1 MPPTTWRPIE
11 AKKIRTLKPSSS
23 SNTATH
29 PNSTKAANCQKFPAS
44 REMLKFASQ
53 AGTSSLINI
62 FCTCAKIGHHYC
74 NILGISLLDLP
85 SQSAIVNCSSIRSCN
100 YFSTTSG
107 TNKYEWK
114 NSLMAPISASY
125 QALIL
130 VAMSWNTFTL
140 VTPVYVKIRVN
151 LTIEV
156 TSATL
161 APEKNLY
168 SAYEKC
174 FTLQRLVGRII
185 CGTTAQM
192 CKSQANVPV
201 CFLTRNFS
209 DFQSLSSSSE
219 TYRKINQLSPIILTF
234 PFKCS

>member
-1 MPPTTWRPIE
+1 MKEFPDGTDKCVIPGTDSGCHV
-11 AKKIRTLKPSSS
+11 LKHLHPSNASLCK
-23 SNTATH
+23 NT
-29 PNSTKAANCQKFPAS
+29 C
-44 REMLKFASQ
+44 
-53 AGTSSLINI
+53 
-62 FCTCAKIGHHYC
+62 
-74 NILGISLLDLP
+74 
-85 SQSAIVNCSSIRSCN
+85 
-100 YFSTTSG
+100 
-107 TNKYEWK
+107 
-114 NSLMAPISASY
+114 
-125 QALIL
+125 
-130 VAMSWNTFTL
+130 
-140 VTPVYVKIRVN
+140 N